1 MANEQRVR
9 DILVNAGFEPV
20 EDRGIIV
27 KFAPANLSAAIA
39 NFFSKIGRAHV

>member
-27 KFAPANLSAAIA
+27 KFAPAN
-39 NFFSKIGRAHV
+39 